1 MMRNTPMQAL
11 GVIIS
16 LVLFQGCVSFDTD
29 EAGQVSKS
37 SAMQADDDAERNLAT
52 VRALFPA
59 QQKPAPSVP
68 ETSDKRSGESAA
80 PSWPPDWLSAY
91 SSPEHSSGPEPDLPS
106 VYVPSASSSLSN
118 PRAVLPD
125 VTVKIPRSII
135 PTPRSLQ
142 TQPTPPVPAY
152 TVPAPI
158 GSAFP
163 GSSRCT
169 PDLLG
174 GQRCHVN

>member
-1 MMRNTPMQAL
+1 MRNIPMRAL
-11 GVIIS
+11 GVILS
-16 LVLFQGCVSFDTD
+16 LVLFQGCVSFDMD
-29 EAGQVSKS
+29 EAEQVNKS
-37 SAMQADDDAERNLAT
+37 SAMQAGDDAERNLAA

-59 QQKPAPSVP
+59 QQKPAASVP
-68 ETSDKRSGESAA
+68 ETSDTPSSESAA

-91 SSPEHSSGPEPDLPS
+91 SSSEHSSGPEPDLPS
-106 VYVPSASSSLSN
+106 GYVPSASSLPSN
-118 PRAVLPD
+118 PRGVLPD
-125 VTVKIPRSII
+125 MTVRIPKSII
-135 PTPRSLQ
+135 PTPRSLP

-163 GSSRCT
+163 GLSRCT